1 MDLVQFAGPW
11 NKATARET
19 EPCGHFL
26 AQKQLACALTGDWPC
41 RSVVLQFSTPE
52 KTSSSGQEKIGE
64 ERQRMYQIRIM
75 GEGDSFDDGQNSTQP
90 TGVK

>member
-1 MDLVQFAGPW
+1 MDLVQFAVPW

-26 AQKQLACALTGDWPC
+26 AQKQPACALTGDWPC

-52 KTSSSGQEKIGE
+52 KTSSSGQEKLG
-64 ERQRMYQIRIM
+64 RQDRRRKTENVSNQNYGRR
-75 GEGDSFDDGQNSTQP
+75 GQL
-90 TGVK
+90 